1 MKKTVKIILLVI
13 IIASLLFLL
22 TACGEDKLV
31 ATKTT
36 EDATMGNYKE
46 EIVMTFKNDKVDQ
59 IEMDMEFDSEETASS
74 MFAVLNMGISMSED
88 NSLEGVEFTQE
99 SNKITM
105 TMNASTYAESEG
117 ISEENL
123 TKDALRASLEA
134 DGYTVE

>member
-59 IEMDMEFDSEETASS
+59 IEMAMEFDSEETASS